1 MAGYCVLLWRR
12 RKQPRNMHTQGPK
25 QQAIKQIIGWL
36 LCAGDFVPWAFRACA
51 CMRQFPR
58 FGLIRS
64 FIRSLSRDNTSASTA
79 AQPAP
84 QPVPHCHQTAQRPT
98 VPCPDGR
105 LHVWHSH
112 AAVIRTPAL
121 STLSA
126 GGREQRQYG
135 HPVSQRHIKRVLCVC
150 CSCVWSGIA
159 ISALLLAVVF
169 GFHRLLD
176 HSLCWFLG

>member
-1 MAGYCVLLWRR
+1 
-12 RKQPRNMHTQGPK
+12 MHTQGPK
-25 QQAIKQIIGWL
+25 QQAIKQITGWL
-36 LCAGDFVPWAFRACA
+36 LCAGDFVPWAILACA

-58 FGLIRS
+58 FGFIRS
-64 FIRSLSRDNTSASTA
+64 FIRTTPPRLL
-79 AQPAP
+79 AP
-84 QPVPHCHQTAQRPT
+84 QPAPHCHQTAQQPP

-105 LHVWHSH
+105 FHVWHSH
-112 AAVIRTPAL
+112 AAVIRTPTS

-150 CSCVWSGIA
+150 CYCVWSGIA

-169 GFHRLLD
+169 GFQRLLD